1 MLARMAKRGPKKPLT
16 DEHKAAMAAG
26 RRDGRA
32 VRDYLDAI
40 RAHKPRP
47 GRPRSAERMQARLA
61 AIEAQLAEANSI
73 DELRLLQE
81 RRDLRAELDSADAA
95 DNLADLEAAFV
106 EVAKGYSDTK
116 GITYATWREFGVPAA
131 VLSQAGISRGR
142 G

>member
-1 MLARMAKRGPKKPLT
+1 
-16 DEHKAAMAAG
+16 
-26 RRDGRA
+26 
-32 VRDYLDAI
+32 
-40 RAHKPRP
+40 
-47 GRPRSAERMQARLA
+47 MQARLA